1 MINYTFD
8 SEDEKLFYNWLEEL
22 LALDLVE
29 IKPDRETFSLNDPL
43 TVKITTI
50 GKDKKKSLRE
60 ENKSLLKTKTYTP
73 DFIFKFKHDSLSY
86 SVNSSSINQSLTPLF
101 TSSDGWCY
109 VDVKGAFTRNLSSSM
124 TFPDRQVMMYQKHG
138 IYVNKVICHNSKDT
152 NTKGSC
158 LFKTTFVPDSFIGF
172 SLRKRNGKNGEIIGE
187 SKIKYDIKT
196 IKDFVTLINKT

>member
-1 MINYTFD
+1 
-8 SEDEKLFYNWLEEL
+8 
-22 LALDLVE
+22 
-29 IKPDRETFSLNDPL
+29 
-43 TVKITTI
+43 
-50 GKDKKKSLRE
+50 
-60 ENKSLLKTKTYTP
+60 
-73 DFIFKFKHDSLSY
+73 
-86 SVNSSSINQSLTPLF
+86 
-101 TSSDGWCY
+101 
-109 VDVKGAFTRNLSSSM
+109 M